1 MVRAIKDVIHYLY
14 KFRSPV
20 LIVSNLD
27 SFQGYVRTKD
37 VVSLMNLGVE
47 DVLSI
52 YKELKL
58 EPISNIFSENLD
70 DSNVI
75 PVILTYD
82 NTIDIDL
89 VSKRELKYITND
101 DPTLLEINFES
112 ILKNLPLPI
121 IITDRFNRIIWLNLA
136 STRELSLSYDDLVGK
151 SILPFLDSGKVSIS
165 IRSKSFRVIH
175 SELIAVDVKV
185 NVYVLI

>member
-1 MVRAIKDVIHYLY
+1 MVKTIKDVIHYLY
-14 KFRSPV
+14 RFKSPI
-20 LIVSNLD
+20 LIISNLD
-27 SFQGYVRTKD
+27 GFQGYVRTKD

-58 EPISNIFSENLD
+58 EPISNIFSENLND
-70 DSNVI
+70 NNVI

-82 NTIDIDL
+82 NTIDL
-89 VSKRELKYITND
+89 VSKKELKYITSD

-121 IITDRFNRIIWLNLA
+121 IITDRFNRIVWLNLA

-151 SILPFLDSGKVSIS
+151 SILPFLDSGKASIS
-165 IRSKSFRVIH
+165 IRNRNFRVIH

-185 NVYVLI
+185 NIYMLI